1 MPFIVT
7 PEGKIL
13 AQSGA
18 ILKYICK
25 KGGKQNYI
33 LQSFRFTRKES
44 GFHNLGKFCLW
55 NSESGE
61 ILLVELQNQ
70 LRDPEFHYYL
80 NLEFEFQWQTLESSA

>member
-33 LQSFRFTRKES
+33 LQSFRFTPCK
-44 GFHNLGKFCLW
+44 GVNPAWIFCKVDLLL
-55 NSESGE
+55 NSVAS
-61 ILLVELQNQ
+61 LFADPLFSLQSPSDA
-70 LRDPEFHYYL
+70 RDKI
-80 NLEFEFQWQTLESSA
+80 

>member
-1 MPFIVT
+1 MDEVVWKPAIEYVVFFYYYFLAGRPPLGQMPFIVT

-33 LQSFRFTRKES
+33 LQSFRFTPCKGVNPAWIFAR
-44 GFHNLGKFCLW
+44 L
-55 NSESGE
+55 
-61 ILLVELQNQ
+61 I
-70 LRDPEFHYYL
+70 
-80 NLEFEFQWQTLESSA
+80 SSLIP